1 MFKQMTD
8 AQINKLKK
16 EASKNNPIALNEL
29 GLLYLQGIEIE
40 KNIQKAFECFEA
52 SMKLDCDLAI
62 VNLAN
67 CYAHGIHIEKNIRK
81 AYELYKEAAEKGE
94 EKAIFNIEYLC
105 DQNPEIAIEYN
116 KKPFRKLTTM
126 VVFDILGF
134 SNFVKLNEIDKILE
148 LYQLLIDLLND
159 VNKLSFSVPITM
171 SEDATGAVMVEG
183 VISNLNA
190 KYFSDSFVIWM
201 DYKINRKY
209 MPYWT
214 SSKYEEKN
222 PLLLFDNPNKVFFE
236 QILYYN
242 SFIVLCMH
250 FFCKALKLGI
260 PLRGC
265 LSTQRCHMD
274 AEKGIYIGD
283 SLIESVRGES
293 SFNALGIHYAP
304 SFRHYH
310 PIYNKYFIP
319 YTKYIK
325 SDKKNNLSIMAL
337 DWPRYWLEEN
347 SEKEFKDIISSL
359 NKDINYANYYENT
372 SDFFEFSQANSDWF
386 ECIDCKSS
394 VNIDD
399 YFKLV
404 KKWLFIK

>member
-1 MFKQMTD
+1 MFKQMAD

-201 DYKINRKY
+201 DYKTNRKY

-242 SFIVLCMH
+242 SFLVLCMH

-283 SLIESVRGES
+283 SLIESARGES

-325 SDKKNNLSIMAL
+325 SDKK
-337 DWPRYWLEEN
+337 
-347 SEKEFKDIISSL
+347 II
-359 NKDINYANYYENT
+359 
-372 SDFFEFSQANSDWF
+372 
-386 ECIDCKSS
+386 
-394 VNIDD
+394 
-399 YFKLV
+399 
-404 KKWLFIK
+404 